1 MRDSDWHYQE
11 IMPEIALQSSN
22 REREAIDIEREV
34 DDMKIAEY
42 MEKHTVSRL
51 IGAPPGY
58 VGYDEGGQLTE
69 AVRRHPYSVILLDEI
84 EKAHTDIFNVL
95 LQILDDGRLTDGKGR
110 VVNFKNTVIIMT
122 SNLGSHNIL
131 EAADFAEAQKEVLE
145 LLKNYFRPE
154 FLNRIDEILVFDPL
168 GAAELR
174 QIVEQMLKELS
185 GRLQENGLDIKVT
198 DEAKAELLKAGKDTR
213 YGARPLRRALRKL
226 VEDPVSD
233 LYLASE
239 LKRGDTILTRTDE
252 AGKIYFDK
260 EEAHKE
266 EALVAAGEERP

>member
-1 MRDSDWHYQE
+1 
-11 IMPEIALQSSN
+11 
-22 REREAIDIEREV
+22 
-34 DDMKIAEY
+34 
-42 MEKHTVSRL
+42 
-51 IGAPPGY
+51 
-58 VGYDEGGQLTE
+58 
-69 AVRRHPYSVILLDEI
+69 
-84 EKAHTDIFNVL
+84 
-95 LQILDDGRLTDGKGR
+95 
-110 VVNFKNTVIIMT
+110 
-122 SNLGSHNIL
+122 
-131 EAADFAEAQKEVLE
+131 
-145 LLKNYFRPE
+145 
-154 FLNRIDEILVFDPL
+154 
-168 GAAELR
+168 
-174 QIVEQMLKELS
+174 MLKELS

-260 EEAHKE
+260 EEAHKD